1 MIQDLFMTLCTKL
14 IVKNKMATKYDEE
27 VLVDSLIRDL
37 LEPTKSI
44 ILWNDDVNSFDH
56 VINCLIEHGKHNVEQ
71 AEQSAIIVHNN
82 GKCSIKNGSFDKL
95 KPIVEKL
102 SQEGLSTTI
111 E

>member
-1 MIQDLFMTLCTKL
+1 MTIETK
-14 IVKNKMATKYDEE
+14 EE
-27 VLVDSLIRDL
+27 ILVDSLIKEL

-56 VINCLIEHGKHNVEQ
+56 VINCLIEHCKHNVEQ

-102 SQEGLSTTI
+102 SQEGLSTSI

>member
-1 MIQDLFMTLCTKL
+1 MVIDTEIEEQVQIDEL
-14 IVKNKMATKYDEE
+14 IKE
-27 VLVDSLIRDL
+27 LV
-37 LEPTKSI
+37 EPSKAI

-56 VINCLIEHGKHNVEQ
+56 VINCLIEHCKHNVEQ